1 MCDGGN
7 PVSEVDRDWRQEVL
21 RRFEGRENLTH
32 DELYSRYFESA
43 GLPRD
48 EIFECLKLLEFEYD
62 VPSGLLRPEDKLEK
76 LFKPVPANNPWR
88 WLVYRTREGDS
99 QTEINYELGKRMR
112 RAGTIQS
119 WSHIKNF
126 SDITFSDLIRAWCGL
141 TPTKS

>member
-1 MCDGGN
+1 MSTIDN
-7 PVSEVDRDWRQEVL
+7 NWREEVL
-21 RRFEGRENLTH
+21 QRFHDRENLSK
-32 DELYSRYFESA
+32 DELYTRYFEKA
-43 GLPRD
+43 GLPKD
-48 EIFECLKLLEFEYD
+48 EVLECLKLLEFEYD

-76 LFKPVPANNPWR
+76 LFNPIPAKNPWQ

-126 SDITFSDLIRAWCGL
+126 GGITFFDLIKAWCGK
-141 TPTKS
+141 TPS

>member
-1 MCDGGN
+1 MSKVDTDWQE
-7 PVSEVDRDWRQEVL
+7 EVV
-21 RRFEGRENLTH
+21 RRFDGRENLTK
-32 DELYSRYFESA
+32 DELYARYFEKE

-48 EIFECLKLLEFEYD
+48 EVFECLKLIEFEFE
-62 VPSGLLRPEDKLEK
+62 VPAGLLRPEDKLEK
-76 LFKPVPANNPWR
+76 LFSPVPAKNPWR

-126 SDITFSDLIRAWCGL
+126 GDVTFSDLIKAWCGRK
-141 TPTKS
+141 PS